1 MGLIGQIKTALL
13 LKRAADRIKEVS
25 MKGGT
30 KVAVFG
36 LVSAVATGVVAKV
49 TEVCP
54 TLIPNIWPIATA
66 GVLAGVALWM
76 RSPKDAPKDKV

>member
-1 MGLIGQIKTALL
+1 MGLIGQIKVALL
-13 LKRAADRIKEVS
+13 LKRAANRIKEAS

-36 LVSAVATGVVAKV
+36 LATAIATGVVAKV

-54 TLIPNIWPIATA
+54 SLIPNIWPIVTA

-76 RSPKDAPKDKV
+76 RSPKDTPKA